1 MSLQPRPEIRDL
13 KISEHGGLNYSELET
28 LGLSPNEVIDFSV
41 SSNPNGP
48 PPGIMS
54 KTRDV
59 KIARYPDS
67 GANELRRRLSQ
78 KLGVQPRNILI
89 GSGSTELIR
98 LAALAYLG
106 KDDSSMIIEPT
117 FGEYEVA
124 CNIMGASIVRQR
136 LAEEDG
142 FTLDINKTRELIQ
155 RHSPRVIFICNP
167 NNPTGNYIGQEEFNR
182 LLAVAG
188 DSLVILDEAYIVF
201 VEHAWFSPPMVEGNN
216 LLVLR
221 SMTKDYTLAGLRLGY
236 AIAGDEIID
245 SLRRVCPPW
254 NVNTVAQQAAI
265 FALQQDEF
273 LKRSRVMVARGKD
286 YLVRQLTRLGL
297 RCLPSEAH
305 YFLVEVGDAADFRQR
320 LLRKKILV
328 RDCTSFGLPRH
339 IRIAPRDL
347 KLCRQLVA
355 AIKEVQREERNA
367 G

>member
-1 MSLQPRPEIRDL
+1 
-13 KISEHGGLNYSELET
+13 
-28 LGLSPNEVIDFSV
+28 
-41 SSNPNGP
+41 
-48 PPGIMS
+48 MS

-106 KDDSSMIIEPT
+106 KDDRAMIIEPT

-142 FTLDINKTRELIQ
+142 FTLDISKTRELIE

-245 SLRRVCPPW
+245 LLRRVCPPW
-254 NVNTVAQQAAI
+254 NVNTVAQRAGI
-265 FALQQDEF
+265 LVLQQDEF
-273 LKRSRVMVARGKD
+273 LKRSRVMVARGRN
-286 YLVRQLTRLGL
+286 YLVRHSLDM
-297 RCLPSEAH
+297 AAV
-305 YFLVEVGDAADFRQR
+305 YKIVEDG
-320 LLRKKILV
+320 V
-328 RDCTSFGLPRH
+328 R
-339 IRIAPRDL
+339 A
-347 KLCRQLVA
+347 
-355 AIKEVQREERNA
+355 
-367 G
+367 